1 MRLCICPLVS
11 GSRQSSRERWVSL
24 SHEIGHVLLLLLLL
38 LSSFERVLL
47 HYMLQQQQQQHQ
59 RDGLRLSVK
68 NRLPFK
74 NVSFHF
80 MRSSRRS
87 ANLEIELH
95 FTDPTKIHEI
105 LLHSGFFP
113 FPFLSQTAS
122 TLSLSHSLSLSIP
135 PSHLSLFLALSLSLS
150 VLATAFF
157 SPSPL
162 N

>member
-38 LSSFERVLL
+38 SSFERVLL
-47 HYMLQQQQQQHQ
+47 HYLLQQQQQHQQ

-80 MRSSRRS
+80 KRSSRRF

-95 FTDPTKIHEI
+95 FTDPTKINEI

-122 TLSLSHSLSLSIP
+122 TLSFSIP